1 MFTTFHLNGR
11 LCSSDL
17 IRHIAAEAKTPYTFL
32 ITKPDIDW
40 VYRAQERMLQV
51 LQMTHAKMV
60 YADHFQRP
68 CPAAQAST
76 GGAGVSPAEC
86 PGAQASSPAL
96 ESSPTQGGAVYSNS
110 PAPLAGRGTGGGAP
124 QGGAVSRP
132 HQEVTIG
139 QLPPKE
145 APVIDYQLGA
155 LRDDFDFGAVMLW
168 DTRALREAAT
178 RMTANYQY
186 AGLYDL
192 RLKASENTP
201 LGTQASRLR
210 LTTPFVHIPEYLYY
224 ELEHDNRKSGEKL
237 FDYVDPRNRAV
248 QIEMEQAVTDHLRA
262 IHALITPTDIHPADI
277 PTKDEYPVTASVI
290 IPCKN
295 RARTVRDAITSAL
308 SQQVA
313 APYSFNVFIVDDNST
328 DGTQDIIRELVAAN
342 QTARQTNP
350 ATPELIYIAQD
361 ATYHAIGGNWNKA
374 IHDPRCGRYAI
385 QLDSDDTYSSPHT
398 VQTFINK
405 FQEGNYALVI
415 GTYQMTDID
424 GNILPPGI
432 IDHREWTDHNGMN
445 NALRI
450 NGLGAPRAFLTPLL
464 RTIDFPTTKY
474 GEDYAVALRICRE
487 YPVGRIYDVVYNC
500 RRWECNSDAN
510 CDIPTMNR
518 NNWYKDRIRTWELQ
532 ARIKS

>member
-1 MFTTFHLNGR
+1 MFTSFHLNGR

-32 ITKPDIDW
+32 ITKPDIEW

-60 YADHFQRP
+60 YADHFQRT
-68 CPAAQAST
+68 A
-76 GGAGVSPAEC
+76 
-86 PGAQASSPAL
+86 
-96 ESSPTQGGAVYSNS
+96 NS
-110 PAPLAGRGTGGGAP
+110 DLPL
-124 QGGAVSRP
+124 
-132 HQEVTIG
+132 
-139 QLPPKE
+139 E

-168 DTRALREAAT
+168 DTNALQEAAA

-192 RLKASENTP
+192 RLKASDNA
-201 LGTQASRLR
+201 Q
-210 LTTPFVHIPEYLYY
+210 TPFVHIPEYLYY
-224 ELEHDNRKSGEKL
+224 EIEHDNRKSGEKL

-248 QIEMEQAVTDHLRA
+248 QIEMEQAVTEHLRT
-262 IHALITPTDIHPADI
+262 IHALITPADIHPVEI
-277 PTKDEYPVTASVI
+277 EKDNFPVTASVI

-308 SQQVA
+308 SQQVT

-328 DGTQDIIRELVAAN
+328 DGTQDIIRELLKAN
-342 QTARQTNP
+342 QDAREANP

-361 ATYHAIGGNWNKA
+361 TTYHAIGGNWNKA

-510 CDIPTMNR
+510 CDIPAMNR

-532 ARIKS
+532 ARITPN